1 MSASPIGVTWK
12 LIPFE
17 NLTVNELYE
26 IVQLRQEVFVV
37 EQACPYLDADGE
49 DHRAIHLLGY
59 IEDTFALYTRLFY
72 DPTTEEASIGRVIV
86 KSLYRGNKL
95 GYVLMKESEQRI
107 IERFNPRVISLGAQA
122 HLEHFYGV
130 LGYIRCGENYD
141 EDGIP
146 HLPMHKFIPNFPS

>member
-1 MSASPIGVTWK
+1 MSASPIGITWK

-17 NLTVNELYE
+17 KLTINELYD
-26 IVQLRQEVFVV
+26 IMQLRQEVFVV

-49 DHRAIHLLGY
+49 DQRAIHLLGY
-59 IEDTFALYTRLFY
+59 IGGNLALYTRLFY
-72 DPTTEEASIGRVIV
+72 ESTTEEASIGRVIV

-95 GYVLMKESEQRI
+95 GYVLMQESENRI
-107 IERFNPRVISLGAQA
+107 LELFNPKIISLGAQA

-130 LGYIRCGENYD
+130 LGYKRCGENYD

-146 HLPMHKFIPNFPS
+146 HLPMHKFIPYFSK